1 MIESIDLVAG
11 KLRRWETYLDDFKLP
26 KWNEIPDI
34 GLFMDQVITLLTQY
48 LDYLPP
54 ELKEDSCITPA
65 AINNYVR
72 MKIMP
77 EPKKKRYYRLH
88 IAYLLMICTMKQT
101 LSIAVLRKMIPV
113 GISAEEFEPIYSAY
127 SHHHR
132 ETAQYFI
139 RQVHEAAN
147 SILHDENA
155 SAQDITNLIFSMTII
170 SGFSQLLAEKL
181 ILLEPPEE
189 TEEQNAQEE

>member
-1 MIESIDLVAG
+1 MTDNISLVAG
-11 KLRRWETYLDDFKLP
+11 KLRRWETYLDNFKLP
-26 KWNEIPDI
+26 SWNEIPDI

-88 IAYLLMICTMKQT
+88 IAYLLMICTMKQS
-101 LSIAVLRKMIPV
+101 LSIALLRKMIPV
-113 GISAEEFEPIYSAY
+113 GIPAEEFEPIYNAY
-127 SHHHR
+127 ALRHR
-132 ETAQYFI
+132 HTAQFFI
-139 RQVHEAAN
+139 HQVHDAAD

-155 SAQDITNLIFSMTII
+155 PSQDITKLIYSMTIV
-170 SGFSQLLAEKL
+170 SGFAQLLAEKL
-181 ILLEPPEE
+181 ILLDP
-189 TEEQNAQEE
+189 QEEEEPTDQ